1 MRVATSY
8 MNQQS
13 LLRMQKNSADL
24 ELTSYQITS
33 GLKARQFSDIAED
46 VNQLLDFQDLYA
58 NNAQYVENLN
68 LVNTRLSAMEN
79 ALQGMSDLLVEA
91 ANLYTLGRNENTA
104 DVRATLA
111 PEAEGLTESFYSLF
125 KTEYNGRF
133 VFSGAAGDRSPIT
146 SSPTANT
153 APGFPAPTTY
163 YNGDSQRPQVLT
175 ATGLRQ
181 EYGVTGDEQAFAD
194 MKAGLEALWYGL
206 ENNSETDIDAA
217 IDYLNQAQTEISG
230 LLGQVGGQQNSFD
243 LLINTHE
250 NTNIFLESRI
260 SELQDV
266 DISEATTRFAQQEA
280 ALQASMLVITR
291 LSQLTLLDFIR

>member
-13 LLRMQKNSADL
+13 LLRMQQNNADL

-33 GLKARQFSDIAED
+33 GLKAQQFSDISED
-46 VNQLLDFQDLYA
+46 VAQLLDFQDLYA
-58 NNAQYVENLN
+58 NNDQYVENLN
-68 LVNTRLSAMEN
+68 LVNTRLSSMEN

-133 VFSGAAGDRSPIT
+133 VFSGAAGDRAPIT
-146 SSPTANT
+146 VSPTANT

-163 YNGDSQRPQVLT
+163 YNGDSQRPQVVS
-175 ATGLRQ
+175 ATGLTQ

-217 IDYLNQAQTEISG
+217 IDYLNTAQTEISG

-266 DISEATTRFAQQEA
+266 DIAEATTKFAQQEA